1 MKKMVW
7 LTWRFEMAFL
17 KNVAVRSNDKDW
29 LLPNDEP
36 TSDAYVFWKD
46 KNYSDELL
54 TYLNSLGVGY
64 RHAYSGHNMYRF
76 WKILKAHGL
85 LGSVAMARPPRVTS
99 SALEIEGEFVYVAGE
114 KIYIDNDGFEL

>member
-1 MKKMVW
+1 
-7 LTWRFEMAFL
+7 MAFL

-29 LLPNDEP
+29 LLPNAEP
-36 TSDAYVFWKD
+36 TSDAYVLWKD
-46 KNYSDELL
+46 KNYSEELL

-85 LGSVAMARPPRVTS
+85 LGSVAMARPPTRTYDP
-99 SALEIEGEFVYVAGE
+99 LEIEGEFVYVAGE